1 MNNRTTRSR
10 YEKKKEET
18 VNSRTRNY
26 NRVYTLCS
34 VLTVF
39 ILCALLAACA
49 TVPLTERKS
58 LRLIPDSELLS
69 LSDQQYSKVI
79 KESKLSTD
87 RRQVQM
93 VTRVGKRIASAAE
106 EFLKESQ
113 AQDKIKNY
121 QWKFSV
127 IKDDKTANAWCM
139 PGGKVAVYTGILPFT
154 RNEAGL
160 AVVLGHEVAHAI
172 AEHGNERMSEALLA
186 QLGGVALAVALE
198 EQPEETQQLFMAAY
212 GVTANVAFLLPYSRL
227 HENEADRIGLTLMA
241 MAGYNPNEAVR
252 FWQTMSEQ
260 GGSRPPT
267 FLSTHPAPASRIE
280 KIKSYIPEAMRH
292 YKK

>member
-1 MNNRTTRSR
+1 MNRGVKD
-10 YEKKKEET
+10 YAI
-18 VNSRTRNY
+18 
-26 NRVYTLCS
+26 VYTLCR

-39 ILCALLAACA
+39 ILCSLLAACA

-69 LSDQQYSKVI
+69 LSDEQYAKVL

-87 RRQVQM
+87 RRKVQM

-113 AQDKIKNY
+113 AEKKIRNY
-121 QWKFSV
+121 QWEFNV
-127 IKDDKTANAWCM
+127 IEDDKTANAWCM

-160 AVVLGHEVAHAI
+160 AVVIGHEVAHAI

-198 EQPEETQQLFMAAY
+198 EQPEETQQLYMAAY

-227 HENEADRIGLTLMA
+227 HESEADRIGLTIMA
-241 MAGYNPNEAVR
+241 KAGYNPNEAVR

-267 FLSTHPAPASRIE
+267 LLSTHPAPEARIE
-280 KIKSYIPEAMRH
+280 KIKSFIPEAMQH
-292 YKK
+292 YKRR

>member
-1 MNNRTTRSR
+1 MNSKDRSHN
-10 YEKKKEET
+10 T
-18 VNSRTRNY
+18 VH
-26 NRVYTLCS
+26 TLCS
-34 VLTVF
+34 VCIVL
-39 ILCALLAACA
+39 ILSFLLAACA

-58 LRLIPDSELLS
+58 LRLIPASELLS
-69 LSDQQYSKVI
+69 LSDQQYTQVLN
-79 KESKLSTD
+79 ESKLSTD
-87 RRQVQM
+87 RQKVQM
-93 VTRVGKRIASAAE
+93 VNRVGKRIASAAE

-113 AQDKIKNY
+113 AQEKLKNY
-121 QWKFSV
+121 QWEFNV

-154 RNEAGL
+154 RNETGL

-198 EQPEETQQLFMAAY
+198 EQPDETQQLFMAAY

-227 HENEADRIGLTLMA
+227 HESEADRIGLTLMA
-241 MAGYNPNEAVR
+241 KAGYNPNEAVR
-252 FWQTMSEQ
+252 FWQRMSEQ

-267 FLSTHPAPASRIE
+267 LLSTHPAPESRIE
-280 KIKSYIPEAMRH
+280 KIKSFIPEAMRH

>member
-1 MNNRTTRSR
+1 MC
-10 YEKKKEET
+10 
-18 VNSRTRNY
+18 
-26 NRVYTLCS
+26 RVCA
-34 VLTVF
+34 VF
-39 ILCALLAACA
+39 ILCSLLAACA

-58 LRLIPDSELLS
+58 LSLIPASELLA
-69 LSDQQYSKVI
+69 LSDQQYAEVL

-87 RRQVQM
+87 RQKVQM
-93 VTRVGKRIASAAE
+93 VTRVGTRIASAAE

-113 AQDKIKNY
+113 AQEKLKNY
-121 QWKFSV
+121 QWEFNV
-127 IKDDKTANAWCM
+127 IEDDKTANAWCM

-186 QLGGVALAVALE
+186 QLGGVALSVALN
-198 EQPEETQQLFMAAY
+198 EQPDETQQLFMAAY
-212 GVTANVAFLLPYSRL
+212 GVSANVAFLLPYSRL
-227 HENEADRIGLTLMA
+227 HESEADRIGLTLMA
-241 MAGYNPNEAVR
+241 MAGYDPNEAVR

-260 GGSRPPT
+260 GGSRPPAL
-267 FLSTHPAPASRIE
+267 LSTHPAPASRID

-292 YKK
+292 YRKR

>member
-1 MNNRTTRSR
+1 MNSKNKSHHI
-10 YEKKKEET
+10 
-18 VNSRTRNY
+18 VH
-26 NRVYTLCS
+26 TLCS

-39 ILCALLAACA
+39 TLCFVLAACA

-58 LRLIPDSELLS
+58 LRLIPSSELLS
-69 LSDQQYSKVI
+69 LSDQQYTKVL

-87 RRQVQM
+87 RRKVQM

-113 AQDKIKNY
+113 AQEKIRSY
-121 QWKFSV
+121 QWEFNV
-127 IKDDKTANAWCM
+127 IEDDKTANAWCM

-227 HENEADRIGLTLMA
+227 HESEADRIGLTLMA

-252 FWQTMSEQ
+252 FWQTMSKQ
-260 GGSRPPT
+260 GGARPPT
-267 FLSTHPAPASRIE
+267 FLSTHPAPESRIE
-280 KIKSYIPEAMRH
+280 KIKSFIPEAMRR

>member
-1 MNNRTTRSR
+1 MEKKGVTMNMRSR
-10 YEKKKEET
+10 D
-18 VNSRTRNY
+18 Y

-34 VLTVF
+34 VCIVF

-58 LRLIPDSELLS
+58 LHLVSASELLA
-69 LSDQQYSKVI
+69 LSDEQYAEVL

-87 RRQVQM
+87 RQKVQM

-106 EFLKESQ
+106 DFLKESH
-113 AQDKIKNY
+113 AEDKISNY
-121 QWKFSV
+121 QWEFNV
-127 IKDDKTANAWCM
+127 IEDDKTANAWCM

-154 RNEAGL
+154 RNDTGL

-186 QLGGVALAVALE
+186 QLGGVALAVALQ

-212 GVTANVAFLLPYSRL
+212 GVTANVAVLLPYSRL
-227 HENEADRIGLTLMA
+227 HESEADRIGLTLMA
-241 MAGYNPNEAVR
+241 KAGYNPNEAVR

-267 FLSTHPAPASRIE
+267 LLSTHPAPESRIE
-280 KIKSYIPEAMRH
+280 KIKSFIPEAMRY